1 MPKISILIKNKYRA
15 DTLRLKKTRKLN
27 QYKVMAYDVLFDYL
41 VNILKIGSHA
51 EHCRTSNIYVACSII
66 EVSKFSTSAKFF
78 LSTLVLTLALK
89 CQPVMNLRLGKNAVF
104 CKDNFCLSKKKWT
117 NGQNIYYELVYG
129 HEDP

>member
-1 MPKISILIKNKYRA
+1 
-15 DTLRLKKTRKLN
+15 
-27 QYKVMAYDVLFDYL
+27 MAYDVLFDYL

-104 CKDNFCLSKKKWT
+104 CKDTFSLSKKKWT
-117 NGQNIYYELVYG
+117 NGQNIHDELVYG
-129 HEDP
+129 HEDPHKN